1 MEVRHHVNNPELARK
16 RYQEITTNVCP
27 VPRAGGKNIYMRC
40 QLFLVIFGST
50 LLLALTAGTAWASE
64 PAQNPAAGS
73 AQDLSLV
80 SSGTG
85 PASRVPAIESRTDR
99 SIYEGAKWNSGSVI
113 TWSIADTT
121 GPADSPFSGYMGSQ
135 YEGLVRQ
142 AFQTWAAASGL
153 TFEEVADSSQS
164 DIRLGWGDFNTA
176 STRVVGYTMWRAQ
189 SGRLLPNNIIRLE
202 DPSEDPLVA
211 GTGDTPIYSGTNAN
225 LYQVVLHEIG
235 HALGL
240 ADNDDPDSVM
250 HSVATGVNNTLASDD
265 VAGIQTL
272 YGSPTVA
279 THAATQA
286 AASELSGTSM
296 NSITPQSQASV
307 YFQSR

>member
-1 MEVRHHVNNPELARK
+1 MEERHRVNNPESARK
-16 RYQEITTNVCP
+16 SYQEIATNVCP
-27 VPRAGGKNIYMRC
+27 VPRAEVESNYMRC
-40 QLFLVIFGST
+40 PLFLVIFGST
-50 LLLALTAGTAWASE
+50 LLLALAAGTARAND

-85 PASRVPAIESRTDR
+85 PASPVPAVESRTDR

-113 TWSIADTT
+113 TWSIADTP
-121 GPADSPFSGYMGSQ
+121 GPADSSFSGYMGSQ

-153 TFEEVADSSQS
+153 NFEEVADSSLS
-164 DIRLGWGDFNTA
+164 DIRLGWGNFNTA
-176 STRVVGYTMWRAQ
+176 STRVVGYTLWRAQ

-202 DPSEDPLVA
+202 DPLQDPLVA
-211 GTGDTPIYSGTNAN
+211 GTGGTLIYSGTNAN
-225 LYQVVLHEIG
+225 LYQVFLHEIG

-240 ADNDDPDSVM
+240 ADNHDPDSVM
-250 HSVATGVNNTLASDD
+250 HSEATGANNTLASND
-265 VAGIQTL
+265 VAGIRSL
-272 YGSPTVA
+272 YGSPTVV

-296 NSITPQSQASV
+296 NSVPQQSPASV